1 MTSQPAGETNLPHP
15 ESSNERTD
23 SKQVPEVLPPAL
35 EGALETAGLDV
46 SNPDV
51 TRAVQVSAGFFVARG
66 SLPIMPPEILGEYER
81 RFPGLGRKLIDWTEE
96 QRNHRQSLERLR
108 TEGSERR
115 MDRGQLIAGG
125 AALWG
130 LTIAGAVAIFG
141 NPWTAT
147 VIAIV
152 AIGGPT
158 AAVWLARTMNTPDKS
173 PRTSSPPAKAPPAKA
188 PPAKAPPRG
197 QNQRHR

>member
-1 MTSQPAGETNLPHP
+1 MTSESAGETDQPYP
-15 ESSNERTD
+15 ESSNDKTA

-35 EGALETAGLDV
+35 EGALETAGVDV

-51 TRAVQVSAGFFVARG
+51 TRAVQVSASFFVARG
-66 SLPIMPPEILGEYER
+66 SLPIMPPEILEEYER

-108 TEGSERR
+108 TERSERR
-115 MDRGQLIAGG
+115 MDRGQFIAGA

-130 LTIAGAVAIFG
+130 LTIAGAAAIYG
-141 NPWTAT
+141 NPWTAA

-158 AAVWLARTMNTPDKS
+158 AAIWLARTMNAKDQS
-173 PRTSSPPAKAPPAKA
+173 PRAPSQPAPP
-188 PPAKAPPRG
+188 PPAKAPPRV
-197 QNQRHR
+197 QNQRRRKG